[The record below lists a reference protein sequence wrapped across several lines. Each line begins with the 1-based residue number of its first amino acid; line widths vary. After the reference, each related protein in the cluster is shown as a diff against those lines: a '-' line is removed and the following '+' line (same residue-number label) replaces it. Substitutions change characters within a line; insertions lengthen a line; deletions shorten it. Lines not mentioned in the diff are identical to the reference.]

1 MAQNQV
7 SISLKESSSLKI
19 IIPVYGMIDNTGLLK
34 VFRWLAKFLNKI
46 LHHKI
51 KMNRENALK
60 MRMPT
65 KEQILLKLEEDR
77 KSRSG

>member
-19 IIPVYGMIDNTGLLK
+19 IIPVYG
-34 VFRWLAKFLNKI
+34 
-46 LHHKI
+46 KI